1 MNEVKDEAEGWDCHV
16 HVFDGAA
23 PARDG
28 HYVPP
33 QRTLAMLDAAARPL
47 GVGHYVLVQPSVYG
61 TDNRLML
68 EALRASGG
76 RHRGVAVVDPQ
87 ITDRELD
94 AMHEAGVR
102 GVRFNLVSPV
112 GNSAGDWALVAPRLQ
127 ERGWHAQ
134 WYAPATHLTQ
144 IARLHE
150 SHRVTAVLD
159 HLAGMTVAM
168 LQDDAAWDALRA
180 LADAGA
186 WIKLSGWYR
195 LHSEAPFGDMAPLIE
210 RAVHLFGERC
220 VWGSDWPHTW
230 FLHPDSGREPPAY
243 ADLWQPV
250 RSALSPE
257 RARAVFE
264 TQPLELYR

>member
-1 MNEVKDEAEGWDCHV
+1 MSDAVQQAEGWDCHV

-23 PARDG
+23 PALDG

-33 QRTLAMLDAAARPL
+33 RRTLAMLDEAARPL

-61 TDNRLML
+61 TDNRSML

-76 RHRGVAVVDPQ
+76 RHRGVAVVDPKVA
-87 ITDRELD
+87 DSELD

-112 GNSAGDWALVAPRLQ
+112 GNSSRDWALLAPRLE

-134 WYAPATHLTQ
+134 WYAPAAQLAHV
-144 IARLHE
+144 ARLHE
-150 SHRVTAVLD
+150 AHRVTAVLD
-159 HLAGMTVAM
+159 HLAGMTPGM
-168 LQDDAAWDALRA
+168 LHDDAVWNALRSMS
-180 LADAGA
+180 DGGA

-195 LHSEAPFGDMAPLIE
+195 LDSEAPYQDVVPLIE
-210 RAVHLFGERC
+210 RAVRLFGDRC

-230 FLHPDSGREPPAY
+230 FLHPDSSREAPRY
-243 ADLWQPV
+243 GELWQPV
-250 RSALSPE
+250 CAALSQE
-257 RARAVFE
+257 RARAVFAA
-264 TQPLELYR
+264 QPTLLYR

>member
-1 MNEVKDEAEGWDCHV
+1 MNNRKDSAEGWDCHF

-23 PARDG
+23 PALDG
-28 HYVPP
+28 HYAPR
-33 QRTLAMLDAAARPL
+33 QRTLAMLDEVARPL

-76 RHRGVAVVDPQ
+76 RHRGVAVIGPQ
-87 ITDRELD
+87 ATDRELD
-94 AMHEAGVR
+94 AMHAAGVR

-112 GNSAGDWALVAPRLQ
+112 GNSASDWALLAPRLQ

-134 WYAPATHLTQ
+134 WYAPAAQLAQ

-150 SHRVTAVLD
+150 AHRVTPVLD
-159 HLAGMTVAM
+159 HLAGMSVAM
-168 LQDDAAWDALRA
+168 LHDDAAWDALRA
-180 LADAGA
+180 LADAGS

-195 LHSEAPFGDMAPLIE
+195 LNSEAPFEDMAPLIE
-210 RAVHLFGERC
+210 RAVRLFGERC

-230 FLHPDSGREPPAY
+230 FLHPDAGREPPAY

-250 RSALSPE
+250 RAALSQE
-257 RARAVFE
+257 RAHAVFA
-264 TQPLELYR
+264 TQPAELYR

>member
-1 MNEVKDEAEGWDCHV
+1 MSGVNGEAEGWDCHV

-23 PARDG
+23 PARGG

-33 QRTLAMLDAAARPL
+33 LRTLAMLDAAARPL

-76 RHRGVAVVDPQ
+76 RHRGVAVIDPQ
-87 ITDRELD
+87 ATDRELE

-112 GNSAGDWALVAPRLQ
+112 GNSARDWMRLAPRLQ

-134 WYAPATHLTQ
+134 WYAPASQLAQ
-144 IARLHE
+144 IASLHE
-150 SHRVTAVLD
+150 AHRVTAVLD
-159 HLAGMTVAM
+159 HLAGTTVAM
-168 LQDDAAWDALRA
+168 LHDDATWDALRA

-195 LHSEAPFGDMAPLIE
+195 LHSEAPFEDMVPLIE
-210 RAVHLFGERC
+210 RVARVFGERC

-230 FLHPDSGREPPAY
+230 FLHPESGREPPAY
-243 ADLWQPV
+243 EDLWQPV
-250 RSALSPE
+250 RAALSPE
-257 RARAVFE
+257 SARAVIAK
-264 TQPLELYR
+264 QPALLYR

>member
-1 MNEVKDEAEGWDCHV
+1 MTGLTEPASGWDCHV
-16 HVFDGAA
+16 HVFEGAA
-23 PARDG
+23 SALDG
-28 HYVPP
+28 HYRPP
-33 QRTLAMLDAAARPL
+33 ERTLAMLDEVARPL

-76 RHRGVAVVDPQ
+76 RHRGVAVIDPH
-87 ITDRELD
+87 TSDDHLD

-112 GNSAGDWALVAPRLQ
+112 GNSGRDWPRLAPRLR

-134 WYAPATHLTQ
+134 WYAPASQLAQ

-150 SHRVTAVLD
+150 GHGVATVLD
-159 HLAGMTVAM
+159 HMAGIAPTMLDDDAVWESLRDLAG
-168 LQDDAAWDALRA
+168 
-180 LADAGA
+180 AGA

-195 LHSEAPFGDMAPLIE
+195 LHSQAPFEDMAPLIE
-210 RAVHLFGERC
+210 RVVSLFGERC

-230 FLHPDSGREPPAY
+230 FLHPASGREPPAY
-243 ADLWQPV
+243 AQLWQPV
-250 RSALSPE
+250 RNALSAE
-257 RARAVFE
+257 RARAVFAL
-264 TQPLELYR
+264 QPPALYR

>member
-1 MNEVKDEAEGWDCHV
+1 MNDVKDEAEAWDCHV

-23 PARDG
+23 PALDG

-33 QRTLAMLDAAARPL
+33 RRTLAMLDEAARPL
-47 GVGHYVLVQPSVYG
+47 GIGHYVLVQPSVYG

-76 RHRGVAVVDPQ
+76 RHRGVVVIAPEVSDG
-87 ITDRELD
+87 DLD

-112 GNSAGDWALVAPRLQ
+112 GNSARDWAHLAPRLQ

-134 WYAPATHLTQ
+134 WYAPASQLAQ
-144 IARLHE
+144 IVQLHE
-150 SHRVTAVLD
+150 AHRVTAVLD
-159 HLAGMTVAM
+159 HLAGMSPAM
-168 LQDDAAWDALRA
+168 LHEAAVWDALRSMS
-180 LADAGA
+180 DTGA

-195 LHSEAPFGDMAPLIE
+195 LHSEAPFEDMVPLIE
-210 RAVHLFGERC
+210 RAVRLFGERC

-230 FLHPDSGREPPAY
+230 YLHPGSGHEPPAY

-250 RSALSPE
+250 RAALSQE
-257 RARAVFE
+257 SARAVFA
-264 TQPLELYR
+264 TQPARLYR

>member
-1 MNEVKDEAEGWDCHV
+1 MTGAMEPADGWDCHV
-16 HVFDGAA
+16 HVFEGAA
-23 PARDG
+23 PALDG

-33 QRTLAMLDAAARPL
+33 QRTLAMLDEVARPL

-68 EALRASGG
+68 GALRASGG
-76 RHRGVAVVDPQ
+76 RHRGVVVIDPD
-87 ITDRELD
+87 TSDGELD
-94 AMHEAGVR
+94 AMHGAGVR

-112 GNSAGDWALVAPRLQ
+112 GNSARDWARLAPRLR

-134 WYAPATHLTQ
+134 WYAPASQLAH

-150 SHRVTAVLD
+150 AHSVTAVLD
-159 HLAGMTVAM
+159 HMAGITPA
-168 LQDDAAWDALRA
+168 LLHDEAAWDALRG

-195 LHSEAPFGDMAPLIE
+195 LRSEAPFEDMAPLIE
-210 RAVHLFGERC
+210 RVARLFGARC

-230 FLHPDSGREPPAY
+230 FLHPASGRAPPAY

-250 RSALSPE
+250 RAALSPE
-257 RARAVFE
+257 RARAAFGIHPVA
-264 TQPLELYR
+264 LYR